1 MVRRMKMN
9 NKNYNDTF
17 ERDSKVNI
25 VKEIAERDAIIQQYK
40 LTKFLDREKV
50 INMIT
55 ELRMK
60 DATIAGFYCLDISKS
75 NNIQS
80 LYVETDE
87 QLDMELVKQKQ
98 ELELKMLGE

>member
-1 MVRRMKMN
+1 MVRRMKMS

-60 DATIAGFYCLDISKS
+60 DATIAGFYCLDISQS
-75 NNIQS
+75 NYIQS
-80 LYVETDE
+80 LYVATDE
-87 QLDMELVKQKQ
+87 QLAMELVKQNQ
-98 ELELKMLGE
+98 ALELKLFGQ

>member
-1 MVRRMKMN
+1 M
-9 NKNYNDTF
+9 
-17 ERDSKVNI
+17 NI

-80 LYVETDE
+80 LYVATDE
-87 QLDMELVKQKQ
+87 QLAMELVKQNQ
-98 ELELKMLGE
+98 ELELKMFGE